1 MVGGY
6 LGEEKRFFGGCD
18 EVGDVVGCSWERG
31 DKGRDGGCSHR
42 DLFLCVGGGLFVVV
56 EAAVVS
62 LVDYQVPIR
71 QSPPIVAGS

>member
-42 DLFLCVGGGLFVVV
+42 DFFFVVV